1 MTPARSLGWW
11 RPPTLHHVPV
21 RIISDG
27 VDMRGDFVTF
37 LSFVHFDDL
46 LGVDGQHFV
55 WVHHHAEE
63 ARVGLQ
69 ESTGYMHEGRTF
81 D

>member
-1 MTPARSLGWW
+1 
-11 RPPTLHHVPV
+11 
-21 RIISDG
+21 
-27 VDMRGDFVTF
+27 MRGDFVAF
-37 LSFVHFDDL
+37 LSFVHFDNL

-69 ESTGYMHEGRTF
+69 ESTRYMHVWEDCGPGS
-81 D
+81 